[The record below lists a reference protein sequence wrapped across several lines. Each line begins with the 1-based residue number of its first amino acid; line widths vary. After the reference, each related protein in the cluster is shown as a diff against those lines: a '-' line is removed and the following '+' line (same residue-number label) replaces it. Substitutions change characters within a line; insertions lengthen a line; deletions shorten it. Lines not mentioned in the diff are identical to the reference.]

1 MKIAFVGVGAVGG
14 YFGGRMVEQ
23 GIDVVFLARSQTARI
38 LRSDGLHIESILGDY
53 SIVRPNVY
61 DDPAAVTDPVDVM
74 FLAVK
79 ASQVT
84 AAAAFAAPMAGENTT
99 VIPLQN
105 GVDAPKAAATVLG
118 QERVLGGLS
127 RIFCEKTAIGRVR
140 HTDIRPSIVFGE
152 IAGGIS
158 ERVERIAA
166 RLEPTVAMDVQAS
179 ADITTEMWKK
189 LMLVSALGSVGAVTR
204 APVGVVRSIPS
215 SRMLLQSVAGEI
227 AAVGCACGANIP
239 SDFPA
244 GCLKVFEKL
253 TSETTAS
260 MHRDL
265 ARGLPSELNEQV
277 GAVIRYGDAAG
288 VETPKLDTLHAA
300 LLPGEMRAR
309 GEIGFDD
316 IPA

>member
-14 YFGGRMVEQ
+14 YFGGRMVER
-23 GIDVVFLARSQTARI
+23 GLDVVFLARPQTARA
-38 LRSDGLHIESILGDY
+38 LRDGGLRIESILGDC
-53 SIVRPNVY
+53 SIARPNVCG
-61 DDPAAVTDPVDVM
+61 DPAAAAPVDIV

-79 ASQVT
+79 AYQVT
-84 AAAAFAAPMAGENTT
+84 AAAAFAAPAAGANTT

-105 GVDAPKAAATVLG
+105 GVDAPQAAAAALG

-127 RIFCEKTAIGRVR
+127 RIFSERVATGRIR
-140 HTDIRPSIVFGE
+140 HSDIRPSIAFGE

-166 RLEPTVAMDVQAS
+166 HLEPTAGMDVQTS
-179 ADITTEMWKK
+179 ADIVTDMWKK
-189 LMLVSALGSVGAVTR
+189 LMLVATLGAVGAAAQ

-215 SRMLLQSVAGEI
+215 PRLLLQAVAGEI
-227 AAVGCACGANIP
+227 AAVGRARGAKIP
-239 SDFPA
+239 PDLPA
-244 GCLKVFEKL
+244 GCLKVFDKL
-253 TSETTAS
+253 TPETTAS

-288 VETPKLDTLHAA
+288 VATPALDALHAA
-300 LLPGEMRAR
+300 LLPGELRAR